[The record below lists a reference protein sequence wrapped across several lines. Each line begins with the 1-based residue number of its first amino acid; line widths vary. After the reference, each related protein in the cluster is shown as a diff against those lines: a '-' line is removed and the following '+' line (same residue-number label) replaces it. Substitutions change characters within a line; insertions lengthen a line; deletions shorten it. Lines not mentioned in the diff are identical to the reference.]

1 MVNDLP
7 DFNIDLSDVTDR
19 IAKRGKRKSLGK
31 GSRLLEGP
39 LGEQILELAESGWK
53 PAEIH
58 DELSVSVAGVQAV
71 IERVQKKQG
80 ILLEYRAIQHLQLT
94 ELQGRILG
102 AITAEKIAE
111 APLRDLV
118 LAYKVLKDKEQVD
131 LGKPSDIK
139 GLVGYLIQIEKEEA
153 DGKKASGETCDLTEE
168 EKQLAIDITDV
179 EDLPN
184 F

>member
-1 MVNDLP
+1 VTGLP

-19 IAKRGKRKSLGK
+19 IEKRRCRRTTGK

-39 LGEQILELAESGWK
+39 LGEQILELAEGGWK
-53 PAEIH
+53 PKEIQE
-58 DELSVSVAGVQAV
+58 ELGVSVEGIKSV
-71 IERVQKKQG
+71 IDRVQKKQG

-102 AITAEKIAE
+102 AITSEKIAE

-153 DGKKASGETCDLTEE
+153 DGKRESGETVDLSEE
-168 EKQLAIDITDV
+168 EKRLAIDVTDI
-179 EDLPN
+179 EDLPEL
-184 F
+184 